1 MLKLGTVII
10 VMEFAVKSEW
20 LIQHIEF
27 MINPIEIFVLFENL
41 ASGSQQRYIMYLI
54 NADLYTL
61 TLQKLQSLFCTV
73 ENFYYTS

>member
-54 NADLYTL
+54 NVLMNGFVHINPTKVAKSLLYG
-61 TLQKLQSLFCTV
+61 
-73 ENFYYTS
+73 

>member
-27 MINPIEIFVLFENL
+27 MINPIEIFLLFENL
-41 ASGSQQRYIMYLI
+41 ASGSQQRYIVYIMYLI
-54 NADLYTL
+54 NVLMNGFVHINPTKVAKSLLYG
-61 TLQKLQSLFCTV
+61 
-73 ENFYYTS
+73 

>member
-41 ASGSQQRYIMYLI
+41 AFESQDRYIMYRYI
-54 NADLYTL
+54 YDKCVNERI
-61 TLQKLQSLFCTV
+61 FCTHQP
-73 ENFYYTS
+73 

>member
-54 NADLYTL
+54 N
-61 TLQKLQSLFCTV
+61 V
-73 ENFYYTS
+73 